1 MKLDKYEFYCP
12 DCSQCLD
19 VNNEIHLKYERP
31 NGDVGDV
38 YLSTT
43 LGNYKKRLDP
53 IAEFEDKELVNFICP
68 HCDSKIHSSERENFV
83 HLIMRVENKF
93 DFEILFS
100 RVAGEQKTFLVTE
113 DGVECYGKDC
123 EVNNGY

>member
-1 MKLDKYEFYCP
+1 MKLDKYQFYCP

-19 VNNEIHLKYERP
+19 DKKEIHLKYRRS
-31 NGDVGDV
+31 NGDSGDV

-43 LGNYKKRLDP
+43 LGNYKKRLIP
-53 IAEFEDKELVNFICP
+53 NVEFKDKELIDFICP
-68 HCDSKIHSSERENFV
+68 HCNSTIHSSDKENYV

-100 RVAGEQKTFLVTE
+100 RVAGEQKTYLVTE
-113 DGVECYGKDC
+113 DGVECYGENC
-123 EVNNGY
+123 EASIY

>member
-1 MKLDKYEFYCP
+1 MKLDKYQFYCP

-19 VNNEIHLKYERP
+19 DKGEIHLKYERF
-31 NGDVGDV
+31 NGEEGDV

-43 LGNYKKRLDP
+43 LGNYKKRLIPDVT
-53 IAEFEDKELVNFICP
+53 FEAGELVNFICP
-68 HCDSKIHSSERENFV
+68 HCKSKIHSAERENFV
-83 HLIMRVENKF
+83 HLVMRVENKF

-100 RVAGEQKTFLVTE
+100 RVAGVQKTFLVTE

-123 EVNNGY
+123 EV